1 MKRYLLD
8 KEDVV
13 WIYKGILCCG
23 GFSVTKL
30 CPTLWPQGLQHARL
44 PCPPLPLGVCS
55 NSCPLSWWCYLI
67 MSSSATPFSFRLQ
80 SFPISGSFA
89 LSQPFASRGQS
100 LELQLQCQF
109 FHWIFRIDL
118 QLTAFFSLHFKGFSS
133 LLQQHNSKES
143 ILWHP
148 AFFMVQLSHLCVTTR
163 KTITL
168 TIWTF
173 VSKEMFLF
181 LIRWLG
187 LS

>member
-1 MKRYLLD
+1 MQT
-8 KEDVV
+8 
-13 WIYKGILCCG
+13 WFCCSG
-23 GFSVTKL
+23 AKL
-30 CPTLWPQGLQHARL
+30 CPTVCNPRDCCMPGSSLLHS
-44 PCPPLPLGVCS
+44 LGVCS

-118 QLTAFFSLHFKGFSS
+118 QLTAFFSLHFKGFLS

-148 AFFMVQLSHLCVTTR
+148 AFFMVQLSHLCVTTG
-163 KTITL
+163 KTIAL
-168 TIWTF
+168 TMQTIG
-173 VSKEMFLF
+173 KGIHLK
-181 LIRWLG
+181 
-187 LS
+187 